1 MVIEILLFRNT
12 AFPFYTLPFWPGR
25 ENLMTQVVSWYFMNW
40 RATGAIL
47 MALGVG
53 FGAFGAHSLRGM
65 LDEYSMSV
73 YERAVFYHFIH
84 ALGMLVPKQREGL
97 VNGLLLA
104 GIVFFAGSLYVL
116 ALSGQRWLGA
126 VTPIGGVAFI
136 AAWVVMAYGELAG
149 AKPGRSE

>member
-1 MVIEILLFRNT
+1 
-12 AFPFYTLPFWPGR
+12 
-25 ENLMTQVVSWYFMNW
+25 MNW

-53 FGAFGAHSLRGM
+53 FGAFGAHSLRSM
-65 LDEYSMSV
+65 LDDYSMDV

-84 ALGMLVPKQREGL
+84 ALGILLPKQRESL
-97 VNGLLLA
+97 VNGLLIV

-116 ALSGQRWLGA
+116 ALTGQRWLGA

-136 AAWVVMAYGELAG
+136 AGWLVMAWG
-149 AKPGRSE
+149 ALNHKGDAA

>member
-1 MVIEILLFRNT
+1 MVRL
-12 AFPFYTLPFWPGR
+12 PFYTVLSTLCH
-25 ENLMTQVVSWYFMNW
+25 ENLVTQVVSWYLMNW

-53 FGAFGAHSLRGM
+53 FGAFGAHSLRSM
-65 LDEYSMSV
+65 LDDYSMDV

-84 ALGMLVPKQREGL
+84 AIGILLPKQRESL
-97 VNGLLLA
+97 ANGLLLA

-116 ALSGQRWLGA
+116 ALTGQRWLGA

-136 AAWVVMAYGELAG
+136 AGWLVMAWG
-149 AKPGRSE
+149 ALNHKGDAA

>member
-1 MVIEILLFRNT
+1 
-12 AFPFYTLPFWPGR
+12 
-25 ENLMTQVVSWYFMNW
+25 MNW

-47 MALGVG
+47 MALGVA

-65 LDEYSMSV
+65 LDEYSMGV

-84 ALGMLVPKQREGL
+84 ALGILLPKQRESL

-116 ALSGQRWLGA
+116 ALTGQRWLGA

-136 AAWVVMAYGELAG
+136 AAWLVMAWG
-149 AKPGRSE
+149 ALNHKGDVA

>member
-1 MVIEILLFRNT
+1 
-12 AFPFYTLPFWPGR
+12 
-25 ENLMTQVVSWYFMNW
+25 MNW

-53 FGAFGAHSLRGM
+53 LGAFGAHSLRGM
-65 LDEYSMSV
+65 LDEYSMGV
-73 YERAVFYHFIH
+73 FERAVFYHFLH
-84 ALGMLVPKQREGL
+84 ALGILIPKQRERL
-97 VNGLLLA
+97 VNGLLLV

-136 AAWVVMAYGELAG
+136 AAWLAMAWFELKG
-149 AKPGRSE
+149 SKPI